1 MARLYRA
8 TELIAQARLKDSY
21 NISTS
26 DIDLQNARLQKLS
39 QQARDDLER
48 SRVENGKI
56 KLPLF
61 RAWSLL
67 QELEDESLG
76 KWFALCRS
84 RMQNFLKCRNSSI
97 LAHGMKPID
106 EAIYRKEGQEGL
118 ILCREALAAIPAS
131 ERKGRKVQQLPRKLP
146 FETGGNK

>member
-1 MARLYRA
+1 MAGAHYYPDDQNYKPRRL
-8 TELIAQARLKDSY
+8 D
-21 NISTS
+21 
-26 DIDLQNARLQKLS
+26 DDS
-39 QQARDDLER
+39 QQHE
-48 SRVENGKI
+48 
-56 KLPLF
+56 
-61 RAWSLL
+61 
-67 QELEDESLG
+67 
-76 KWFALCRS
+76 
-84 RMQNFLKCRNSSI
+84 CRNSSI